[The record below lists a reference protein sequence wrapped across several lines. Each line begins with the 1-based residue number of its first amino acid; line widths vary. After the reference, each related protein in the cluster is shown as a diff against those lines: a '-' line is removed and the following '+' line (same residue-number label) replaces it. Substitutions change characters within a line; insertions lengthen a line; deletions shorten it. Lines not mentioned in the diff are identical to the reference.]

1 MGIISD
7 CLTNI
12 GYEAAKQY
20 SEVKLDESKLK
31 KELNEFVIRQRKYND
46 LCLAKDECDFEGVL
60 EYIKNDLIQE
70 AYIRFFSAKTTE
82 RKRAHE
88 EIIKKAIHNF
98 NATSDESKKRV
109 SRCIAVGLEII
120 RNFFKKN
127 LKLKDYI
134 LAADIVDS
142 VNENTVAVTNEQTDV
157 LSKKIDDY
165 QSGILEELRFKE
177 MLMFGEDLGMVES
190 TIKNVLDVRSTKHPL
205 YPYFGY
211 SYNGKRIVSVP
222 LTDESRDKYPENYY
236 IKGSILINGEYSK
249 DKNMDPL
256 NYAYRHQLRLTMK
269 VEEAIKLLGNSK
281 DPIQGEAKDLIGKEI
296 VAVPPKFPE
305 SFACSLK
312 VGKETFYNYILIR
325 TQEILDDGT
334 YILGNKEQE
343 NAKIYVEI
351 HLNFKNTSSIDF
363 LFHTQC
369 ISSEEKLQNA
379 LFKEAL
385 SKKKDIHLFVLSS
398 QQDMMAG
405 NVSDFRIETGFESIK
420 EEIDFFER
428 ICDIER
434 YFNVKLNVDGDIYKK
449 DFDTVFHLSELI
461 RNESVES
468 TWDKLEMKGV
478 LDPEFKELLCKLENP
493 LPPLACEDTC
503 KLVLFNVPIEY
514 KFLSVYRSPLIAD
527 FEKFRKKLDALE
539 IGDPIKIPFV
549 PGDDNTMYETL
560 HVPEEF
566 QLT

>member
-1 MGIISD
+1 
-7 CLTNI
+7 
-12 GYEAAKQY
+12 
-20 SEVKLDESKLK
+20 
-31 KELNEFVIRQRKYND
+31 
-46 LCLAKDECDFEGVL
+46 
-60 EYIKNDLIQE
+60 
-70 AYIRFFSAKTTE
+70 
-82 RKRAHE
+82 
-88 EIIKKAIHNF
+88 
-98 NATSDESKKRV
+98 
-109 SRCIAVGLEII
+109 
-120 RNFFKKN
+120 
-127 LKLKDYI
+127 
-134 LAADIVDS
+134 
-142 VNENTVAVTNEQTDV
+142 
-157 LSKKIDDY
+157 
-165 QSGILEELRFKE
+165 
-177 MLMFGEDLGMVES
+177 
-190 TIKNVLDVRSTKHPL
+190 
-205 YPYFGY
+205 
-211 SYNGKRIVSVP
+211 
-222 LTDESRDKYPENYY
+222 
-236 IKGSILINGEYSK
+236 
-249 DKNMDPL
+249 MDPL

-281 DPIQGEAKDLIGKEI
+281 DPVQGEAKDLIGKEI

-305 SFACSLK
+305 SLACSLK

-351 HLNFKNTSSIDF
+351 HLNFMNTNSIDF

-369 ISSEEKLQNA
+369 ITSEEKLQNA

-385 SKKKDIHLFVLSS
+385 SKKKDIHLFVLSL

-428 ICDIER
+428 VCAIEQ
-434 YFNVKLNVDGDIYKK
+434 YFNVKLDVDGDIYKR

-468 TWDKLEMKGV
+468 TWNKLTLKGV
-478 LDPEFKELLCKLENP
+478 IETEVKDLLCELKNP
-493 LPPLACEDTC
+493 LPTFAYAGTC
-503 KLVLFNVPIEY
+503 KIVLFNVSIEY
-514 KFLSVYRSPLIAD
+514 RILRVYRSPLIAD
-527 FEKFRKKLDALE
+527 FEKFMKKLDALE
-539 IGDPIKIPFV
+539 IGDPIKITFV